1 MNAIDM
7 ASPLALNKAIWLKRP
22 PSIEDEPLLA
32 FDVSGII
39 SPAMHFTGARLPV
52 NLRVES

>member
-1 MNAIDM
+1 
-7 ASPLALNKAIWLKRP
+7 LKRP

-39 SPAMHFTGARLPV
+39 SPAMHFTGARLPA